1 MLDIHGQQPAQ
12 EASLEVQSSSDF
24 LQGKLSKP
32 CEQCGQPLKSRKH
45 GGGSPQ
51 RFCSQECR
59 TAWHSAQRN
68 PACTLES
75 AIVDPPPKKPQTD
88 SPAATPEASEDF
100 DWSNTNSVV
109 LEQQPR
115 TAVYWNPVGQLVI
128 RQYDWPDE
136 DSCIVISKTSLDEFL
151 DKLTEICGIPSFRAP

>member
-1 MLDIHGQQPAQ
+1 MLDIHGRQPAQ

-100 DWSNTNSVV
+100 DWSNTTPSSLNNNRGPQSIGIRSANWSSANTTGPTRTVASSS
-109 LEQQPR
+109 PR
-115 TAVYWNPVGQLVI
+115 PLSTNF
-128 RQYDWPDE
+128 
-136 DSCIVISKTSLDEFL
+136 STS
-151 DKLTEICGIPSFRAP
+151 